1 MGASHD
7 TAWSGRNLH
16 KEALRQ
22 QVWSTLHDQKLTR
35 RVPFGH
41 IPNFIGAEQA
51 ATRLRELPIWQ
62 EAKVIKCNPDSPQTA
77 IRLNALEDG
86 KRLYM
91 AVPKLKR
98 KKCFVELTAEALA
111 EKGIPLKKAATMRSA
126 LIYGRLVSFEE
137 MEPIDLVVV
146 GCVAASPNGG
156 RTGKGAGFADL
167 ELAMLAEHGLMQPH
181 TAIAT
186 TVHDV
191 QVVDNE
197 TLPLEAHDWPL
208 DWVVTPET
216 VIETKT
222 SYSRPMGL
230 DWETLQPDQIRSIP
244 ILRQLQLKDMGD

>member
-1 MGASHD
+1 MGASHN
-7 TAWSGRNLH
+7 TAWSGRNSN
-16 KEALRQ
+16 KDSLRQ
-22 QVWSTLHDQKLTR
+22 HIWSTLHDQKLTK

-41 IPNFIGAEQA
+41 IPNFIGAERA
-51 ATRLRELPIWQ
+51 AARLRELPIWQ
-62 EAKVIKCNPDSPQTA
+62 EAKVVKCNPDSPQTA

-111 EKGIPLKKAATMRSA
+111 KKNIPMKKAATMCSA
-126 LIYGRLVSFEE
+126 LIYGRLVSFAE

-167 ELAMLAEHGLMQPH
+167 ELAMLAEHNLIQPH
-181 TAIAT
+181 TAIVT
-186 TVHDV
+186 TVHDRQMV
-191 QVVDNE
+191 ENE
-197 TLPLEAHDWPL
+197 ALPLESHDWPL

-216 VIETKT
+216 AIETKT
-222 SYSRPMGL
+222 SYSRPTGL
-230 DWETLQPDQIRSIP
+230 DWEAIQPDQIKTIP
-244 ILRQLQLKDMGD
+244 ILKQLQSPT